1 MRSGIVH
8 GRVSRSVL
16 NVIKMGKE
24 SAESRYL
31 MQLGK
36 QND

>member
-1 MRSGIVH
+1 MRSGIIQ

-24 SAESRYL
+24 SAESCYL
-31 MQLGK
+31 MQLGEQK
-36 QND
+36 D